1 MMGVP
6 AEPINLPRKRS
17 TSLSMGGVKRP
28 RRYRPGT
35 VALREI
41 RKYQTSTDTL
51 IPKLCFQRLVKEIM
65 CHVCRERHI
74 TMMKIQSTALLAL
87 QTAAEYYLTELFS
100 KSQLLAI
107 HGNRVTVKP
116 EDVQIVRCLGGEG
129 DVKDMF
135 SIKPN

>member
-1 MMGVP
+1 MMGAP
-6 AEPINLPRKRS
+6 MEPISLPRKRG

-65 CHVCRERHI
+65 YHVCHERHI
-74 TMMKIQSTALLAL
+74 PMMKIQSTALLAL
-87 QTAAEYYLTELFS
+87 QTSAEYY
-100 KSQLLAI
+100 
-107 HGNRVTVKP
+107 
-116 EDVQIVRCLGGEG
+116 
-129 DVKDMF
+129 
-135 SIKPN
+135 